1 MFGKS
6 RAEEV
11 VRFGFVRKSGKVG
24 RLVRIVRVE
33 RVVVEWDGRDD
44 GQEIGREDDGN

>member
-11 VRFGFVRKSGKVG
+11 VRLGFVRQSGKVG
-24 RLVRIVRVE
+24 RLVRRVRVE

-44 GQEIGREDDGN
+44 GQQIGSGDDGN